1 MSSRLRENIKVQS
14 AWFVATLVAA
24 TAIVVLT
31 SLVDL
36 HRYTEMRK
44 KVRSLERE
52 LEQHHRAATNH
63 VLKP

>member
-14 AWFVATLVAA
+14 AWFVATLFAA
-24 TAIVVLT
+24 VGIVIVT
-31 SLVDL
+31 SLIDL

-44 KVRSLERE
+44 KIKALEKE
-52 LEQHHRAATNH
+52 LVEHHRSQTNH

>member
-14 AWFVATLVAA
+14 AWFVATLLAA
-24 TAIVVLT
+24 TIIVVVT

-44 KVRSLERE
+44 KVKSLEKE
-52 LEQHHRAATNH
+52 LEMHKQIQTNH
-63 VLKP
+63 FRMP